1 MSRMLLAIATLFLI
15 TACSNEPTATVPQPM
30 EQIDQPQETNSTPPP
45 KEENIDLNTQEEQ
58 SQIAYTKDEYLKILN
73 TQEEAD
79 KNKEVT
85 DTTTIGLIAEETERY
100 ETWDKLLNEIYGVLK
115 TQLTESEMKKLQEEQ
130 REWIVYRDAT
140 AKESSLKYEGGTME
154 KLEYV
159 ATQATL
165 TRERCYELVAK
176 YMK

>member
-1 MSRMLLAIATLFLI
+1 MSRSLLLI
-15 TACSNEPTATVPQPM
+15 FICSFFVMVGCAKEATVVEPIEDKNVIGEGTEQAEPNEM
-30 EQIDQPQETNSTPPP
+30 EQV
-45 KEENIDLNTQEEQ
+45 KEENPNSLSKE
-58 SQIAYTKDEYLKILN
+58 EYLKILN

-79 KNKEVT
+79 KNKVVT
-85 DTTTIGLIAEETERY
+85 DTTTIALIAEEQERY

-115 TQLTESEMKKLQEEQ
+115 TQLPENEMIKLRDEQ
-130 REWIVYRDAT
+130 REWIIKRDET
-140 AKESSLKYEGGTME
+140 AKEASLQYKGGTME
-154 KLEYV
+154 NLEYV